1 MNVKHTRYSQLKGV
15 VGSLVS
21 CQVIL
26 GPHDSED
33 VISDYAEGRSEGRLV
48 QGGPPVVYDW
58 MYLGGGIVRIVFRN
72 VADNGAAG
80 REWLEFCKG

>member
-1 MNVKHTRYSQLKGV
+1 MNFSHARYGRL
-15 VGSLVS
+15 GSSVS
-21 CQVIL
+21 FTGL
-26 GPHDSED
+26 DPHDSED